1 MTDRRYYQDPATA
14 ELLFLTAIDGGW
26 GVDVRTMD
34 SWRTGRLR
42 IYKPIDTAFVHT
54 VAIASK
60 TTTRWQ
66 PLAPEEEPDVRVLMP
81 KPWIPDGQAME
92 DLCEEDIPTI
102 ETALA
107 TEASH
112 EYLNDILRPALVME
126 FSYTP
131 VTIAPPP
138 AAPAAPAAPR
148 PPATAFPAHLI
159 GPVLAHAAA
168 SKALCPITMEPIVA
182 ATATVTSCGHI
193 FQAAALEQWLR
204 SRRLCPECRAA
215 L

>member
-1 MTDRRYYQDPATA
+1 
-14 ELLFLTAIDGGW
+14 
-26 GVDVRTMD
+26 MD

-42 IYKPIDTAFVHT
+42 IYKPIDTAYVHT
-54 VAIASK
+54 VSAYGK
-60 TTTRWQ
+60 PTDRWQ

-92 DLCEEDIPTI
+92 DLCEEDIPAI
-102 ETALA
+102 EMALA

-112 EYLNDILRPALVME
+112 EFLNDVLRPALVME

-131 VTIAPPP
+131 IPVPQP
-138 AAPAAPAAPR
+138 AAAAAAAAAVKT
-148 PPATAFPAHLI
+148 ATFPAHLI

-168 SKALCPITMEPIVA
+168 TKALCPITMEPIQA

-193 FQAAALEQWLR
+193 FQTAALDKWLR
-204 SRRLCPECRAA
+204 SRRECPECRAG

>member
-1 MTDRRYYQDPATA
+1 MTDRRYYEDPATA
-14 ELLFLTAIDGGW
+14 ELLFLTAIEGGW

-42 IYKPIDTAFVHT
+42 IYKPIDSAFVHT
-54 VAIASK
+54 VSATK

-107 TEASH
+107 TQASH
-112 EYLNDILRPALVME
+112 EYLNDVLRPALVME

-131 VTIAPPP
+131 VTIAAP
-138 AAPAAPAAPR
+138 AAPAPAAPAAR
-148 PPATAFPAHLI
+148 SLKTAFPQHLI

-168 SKALCPITMEPIVA
+168 TKALCPITMEPIQVG
-182 ATATVTSCGHI
+182 TATVTGCGHI
-193 FQAAALEQWLR
+193 FQTAALDQWLR
-204 SRRLCPECRAA
+204 SRRQCPECRAA

>member
-1 MTDRRYYQDPATA
+1 MTDRRFYQDPATA

-42 IYKPIDTAFVHT
+42 IYKPIDTAFIHT
-54 VAIASK
+54 VVTTSK
-60 TTTRWQ
+60 TTSRWQ

-107 TEASH
+107 TQASH
-112 EYLNDILRPALVME
+112 EYLNDVLRPALVME

-131 VTIAPPP
+131 VVT
-138 AAPAAPAAPR
+138 AAAAAPR
-148 PPATAFPAHLI
+148 PPATAFPATAFPAHLI

-168 SKALCPITMEPIVA
+168 TKALCPITMEPIVA
-182 ATATVTSCGHI
+182 ATATVTGCGHI
-193 FQAAALEQWLR
+193 FQTAALDQWLR
-204 SRRLCPECRAA
+204 SRRQCPECRAA